1 MIIMEFHLAPMQNIS
16 CWAFRASF
24 QGVTDSYSEMIGID
38 QVLKNSNHAAETM
51 DFYPVPDQ
59 RQWLQVITN
68 SPNTIAQL
76 PSHLQQWQSEHPESS
91 TLYGVNINAGCP
103 SPEVI
108 RAGEG
113 VGLIKFTARLKH
125 MVQVF
130 LGDLDSH
137 PFHISVKMRLGVN
150 AAEMRHNKFADFLRS
165 LTDIDDPR
173 LSPTILHFKHANQT
187 SAEPERWEFLEVALD
202 AGVPIIINGALS
214 QPSDLHKIQSL
225 LPSRLRG
232 KIWENQIPRNNDRTG
247 GNKRSNCFF
256 RFSKRPN

>member
-91 TLYGVNINAGCP
+91 ALYGVNINAGCP

-108 RAGEG
+108 RAG
-113 VGLIKFTARLKH
+113 K
-125 MVQVF
+125 
-130 LGDLDSH
+130 
-137 PFHISVKMRLGVN
+137 
-150 AAEMRHNKFADFLRS
+150 
-165 LTDIDDPR
+165 
-173 LSPTILHFKHANQT
+173 
-187 SAEPERWEFLEVALD
+187 ER
-202 AGVPIIINGALS
+202 G
-214 QPSDLHKIQSL
+214 
-225 LPSRLRG
+225 
-232 KIWENQIPRNNDRTG
+232 
-247 GNKRSNCFF
+247 
-256 RFSKRPN
+256 